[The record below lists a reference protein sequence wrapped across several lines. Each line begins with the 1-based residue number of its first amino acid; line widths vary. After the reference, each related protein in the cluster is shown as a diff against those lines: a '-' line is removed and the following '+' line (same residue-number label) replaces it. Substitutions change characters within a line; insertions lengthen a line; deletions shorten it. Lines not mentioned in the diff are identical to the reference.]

1 MFGSSIPRRIRTAAY
16 TMEYLFSLGPVFSPS
31 LNLPSAYVYVAL

>member
-1 MFGSSIPRRIRTAAY
+1 MFGSSIPPTAAY